1 MSTGNGRRNKKS
13 SIRRHD
19 NNDWYGHG
27 FSVGRFV
34 DEQLPDDEEEG
45 EDFQETI
52 PPEANLSTKLRRNP
66 DHNYCWWCLG
76 VLLLTGVVLL
86 AVTLGVVVPEDRNNN
101 NNNDGTTITSVDDNS
116 SSSTSINNNST
127 TSRKDY
133 LYSLVRQ
140 WSGET
145 SLQDPNRASSQ
156 ALNWL
161 LNDDPFQLTENN
173 GMTQGGDRGVLF
185 IYLFV

>member
-1 MSTGNGRRNKKS
+1 MSKGNGRRNKKS
-13 SIRRHD
+13 SIRHDD
-19 NNDWYGHG
+19 NNDSYGNG
-27 FSVGRFV
+27 FSVGRFI
-34 DEQLPDDEEEG
+34 DEQLPDDE

-86 AVTLGVVVPEDRNNN
+86 AVMLGVIVPEDRNEYNNNN
-101 NNNDGTTITSVDDNS
+101 NNNDGTTNTATTIAVDNS
-116 SSSTSINNNST
+116 SSTSSNNNST
-127 TSRKDY
+127 TSRKEKF
-133 LYSLVRQ
+133 YSLVKQ

-145 SLQDPNRASSQ
+145 SLQDPNHASSQ

-173 GMTQGGDRGVLF
+173 GKTRG
-185 IYLFV
+185 